1 MQTKYLRLTK
11 ASLRGHILGVVE
23 GGERGDGEGVG
34 LHASISQ
41 SAAFII
47 NWRSVLFTPSELFV
61 L

>member
-23 GGERGDGEGVG
+23 GGERSDGEG

-41 SAAFII
+41 SADFII